1 MTNPPDPIISTAPPP
16 YEDRGTAPF
25 IYCDGSAAF
34 GVMNG
39 AIQIELASRILIP
52 RTDGGTDVKFVTTG
66 HLRCSPAAAKLI
78 REAIDGALK
87 MLEQPQ
93 EVPAAAVGKLN

>member
-1 MTNPPDPIISTAPPP
+1 MSNPADPTMTTSPPP
-16 YEDRGTAPF
+16 YEDRGSAPF
-25 IYCDGSAAF
+25 IYTDGSAAF

-39 AIQIELASRILIP
+39 AIQIELASRVLIP
-52 RTDGGTDVKFVTTG
+52 RMDGGLDVKFVTTG

-87 MLEQPQ
+87 MLEQPN
-93 EVPAAAVGKLN
+93 PTPAAVGIQLN

>member
-1 MTNPPDPIISTAPPP
+1 MTNPADTTISTPPPP
-16 YEDRGTAPF
+16 YEHSGSAPF
-25 IYCDGSAAF
+25 IYCDGSGAY

-52 RTDGGTDVKFVTTG
+52 RADGGTDVKFVTTG

-87 MLEQPQ
+87 MLEQPNPT
-93 EVPAAAVGKLN
+93 PAVAGIKLN